1 MKKIS
6 LLLSIVFFTLSCSE
20 NKIDANQQKNKVDF
34 IQKENQQKKYQ
45 LKNTNSTQG
54 WLEYNLL
61 SEYIKEINNENF
73 SMFIENEIFL
83 KKFFNDL
90 TKSIPDEL
98 NLQEIYSRLLV
109 VETDFWLF
117 TAELNSLYEKKKINY
132 QIEKINIS
140 FSNLNLQIDNIYTK
154 KK

>member
-20 NKIDANQQKNKVDF
+20 HKIDANQQENKVDF

-98 NLQEIYSRLLV
+98 NLQDVSSKENILCYYCCMISV
-109 VETDFWLF
+109 
-117 TAELNSLYEKKKINY
+117 KI
-132 QIEKINIS
+132 E
-140 FSNLNLQIDNIYTK
+140 
-154 KK
+154 